1 MDEEMKQ
8 GQAGSTAASDSQ
20 ELSRRN
26 FMRLGI
32 GALSA
37 LALVEIGAAG
47 VIFLQTR
54 GKETV
59 SGGLVTVGMID
70 EFPLGSVIEFPEHR
84 FFLIR
89 SQDGG
94 FLAVHNRCTH
104 LGCTVYWEPQNSHFV
119 CPCHASSFDFYGDFE
134 SPPVPRPLDTLAV
147 EIKDGTVTVD
157 TSALQQ
163 RERFDPAQLVYA

>member
-1 MDEEMKQ
+1 MDGIVNQ
-8 GQAGSTAASDSQ
+8 GQTCSIAASDPQ
-20 ELSRRN
+20 GLSRRN
-26 FMRLGI
+26 FLRLGI

-37 LALVEIGAAG
+37 LALVEVGAAG

-59 SGGLVTVGMID
+59 SGRLVTVGMVD

-119 CPCHASSFDFYGDFE
+119 CTSQSLTQDGNRWRGHLSE
-134 SPPVPRPLDTLAV
+134 S
-147 EIKDGTVTVD
+147 G
-157 TSALQQ
+157 
-163 RERFDPAQLVYA
+163 